1 MTTKRSDLEAVL
13 ADIEQS
19 PDRSTLF
26 YWLVE
31 NHEELAA
38 ASRGRR
44 LHWTSLATRFRVLKL
59 TDRDGKPAS
68 KETARKTW
76 RRARAYVARLQGA
89 AAKQREAE
97 AYERA
102 TGTAAPS
109 RPPSRTPLGWQPQ
122 PVDPVAAPVGSQPVR
137 HPGQPMNEASLGKGG
152 GQPAPDAPS
161 PGISRHAATGNAQ
174 SPTIPIVP
182 DLPKEGGPLTPEQV
196 RAMKAR
202 LQRTLD
208 ERSGR

>member
-1 MTTKRSDLEAVL
+1 MATKRSDLEAVL
-13 ADIEQS
+13 GDIEQS
-19 PDRSTLF
+19 PDRSPLF

-44 LHWTSLATRFRVLKL
+44 LHWSSLATRFRALKL

-76 RRARAYVARLQGA
+76 RRARAYVAQLQDV

-109 RPPSRTPLGWQPQ
+109 RPRSRTPLGWQPQ
-122 PVDPVAAPVGSQPVR
+122 PIDPSAAQVGSQLVR
-137 HPGQPMNEASLGKGG
+137 HPGQPVKEASLGNGG
-152 GQPAPDAPS
+152 GQQAPAAPS
-161 PGISRHAATGNAQ
+161 PGTSHRAATGNAQ
-174 SPTIPIVP
+174 SPPFPIVP